1 MLGVFRQLYNLFYRS
16 SRLFDDG
23 SGLYHMI
30 RYDIIRYYTGEPV
43 RRIADVPLIYDEKKR
58 MSKIDTK
65 AIWKWRDSRIPL
77 TEWSNSGP
85 ELSKNE
91 KVELIQK
98 LRFFIVKQR
107 KHFELFE

>member
-1 MLGVFRQLYNLFYRS
+1 MLGLFRQLYNLFYKS
-16 SRLFDDG
+16 SHRFGDG

-43 RRIADVPLIYDEKKR
+43 RRIVDVPLTYDEKKR
-58 MSKIDTK
+58 MSKIDTN
-65 AIWKWRDSRIPL
+65 ASWKWRDSRIPL

-91 KVELIQK
+91 KFELIQK
-98 LRFFIVKQR
+98 LRFFVAKQR
-107 KHFELFE
+107 KHFELAE